1 MEESARNR
9 APELGRRWFA
19 RDINADTEESSART
33 DRDVDRLAR
42 AEATGLRISIACR
55 TLAVFACVV
64 MFLTSYGSV
73 DRLPRV
79 WGGVGLATIFLIGL
93 LYLPI
98 IGSKWD
104 RPYVKYL
111 VFTIDILIVC
121 ALFVLIPVSPFDEV
135 AQIIAFRAYGIYY
148 LLPFVGLA
156 CLSLS
161 WGLVAW
167 TGGVIGVGWWAAYI
181 YVIAGMERTLSW
193 GDLPRKP
200 TAQDYENVFLSPD
213 FIGIGNRVE
222 ETAFVI
228 ILSLI
233 LAVAVYRARELFF
246 AQLRAEQA
254 REAERIERER
264 ASRILGQYVPETIAQ
279 SLLDQSFVVE
289 PQVRRASILVADIQ
303 AFSSFAADRD
313 AREVIETLND
323 FLAECA
329 DTVSAN
335 GGVVISYLGDGLLA
349 SFNTPLEVDNPAAA
363 ALDAARALHRLSAD
377 SEFGG
382 QRLTLRIGVAT
393 GDVASGIVG
402 SSDRQAFTVYGDTV
416 NRAARLEELN
426 KTTGTNVLMDQA
438 TRDLLPGSLSVQSS
452 GEHVLR
458 GLAEPVTAW
467 SLGSD

>member
-1 MEESARNR
+1 
-9 APELGRRWFA
+9 
-19 RDINADTEESSART
+19 
-33 DRDVDRLAR
+33 
-42 AEATGLRISIACR
+42 
-55 TLAVFACVV
+55 
-64 MFLTSYGSV
+64 MFVSSYGSI
-73 DRLPRV
+73 DRMPRV
-79 WGGVGLATIFLIGL
+79 WGGVGLSIIFLIGL
-93 LYLPI
+93 IYLPV
-98 IGSKWD
+98 IGSRWD
-104 RPYVKYL
+104 RSFVKYL
-111 VFTIDILIVC
+111 VFAIDILVVC
-121 ALFVLIPVSPFDEV
+121 ALFVLIPVSPAAEV
-135 AQIIAFRAYGIYY
+135 PQIIAFRAYGIYY

-167 TGGVIGVGWWAAYI
+167 TGLVIGAGWWSAYI
-181 YVIAGMERTLSW
+181 YIVSGMERTLSW
-193 GDLPRKP
+193 GDLPPKP
-200 TAQDYENVFLSPD
+200 TAGDYENIFLSPD

-222 ETAFVI
+222 ETVFVL

-329 DTVSAN
+329 DTVSAH

-349 SFNTPLEVDNPAAA
+349 SFNTPLEVENPAEA
-363 ALDAARALHRLSAD
+363 ALDAAGALHRLSAD
-377 SEFGG
+377 RAFGG
-382 QRLTLRIGVAT
+382 QRLLLRIGVAT

-426 KTTGTNVLMDQA
+426 KTTGTNILMDQA
-438 TRDLLPGSLSVQSS
+438 TRDLLPGSHSVESS

-458 GLAEPVTAW
+458 GLADPVTAW
-467 SLGSD
+467 RLVPD